1 MHANYLHC
9 LYIVHN
15 VGLYN
20 YNIATIAETNT
31 TNTLVLLY
39 QSYVNCVCCVYFSHC
54 HYIVYIAYFE
64 LPTVMDML
72 LPQRL
77 FLHGIDDF

>member
-1 MHANYLHC
+1 MMHANYLHC
-9 LYIVHN
+9 LFIVHN
-15 VGLYN
+15 VGL

-39 QSYVNCVCCVYFSHC
+39 QSYVSCVCCVYFSYC
-54 HYIVYIAYFE
+54 HYIIYIAYFE

-72 LPQRL
+72 LPQIL